1 MKDIKG
7 LQLTLIAKF
16 MQIIVA
22 CAAAEAIIFYALSRT
37 VFRWLMLF
45 FFGTDSVANIGLARA
60 GAAVVVMLLGT
71 ILGLI
76 AGLIPQQ
83 IIRPLEVILGGMN
96 RITTGLL
103 DLPADMNLL
112 GNMSIKSRILL
123 TLILIVTVAI
133 ILLPY
138 AVAAI
143 HFSFIIVR
151 NFRTIEEQEMAE
163 REEYERKRNLML
175 SDIAHDLRTPI
186 TTVAGY
192 AQALDEGM
200 IPEERRDEI
209 YSAIRAK
216 SARMSELIDLLFD
229 YVKLDSDGF
238 ELHPESLDIC
248 ELVRECAAFAYS
260 DIEDAGMELDI
271 GVPDGE
277 IRINA
282 DRVQLS
288 RVLNNLITNAV
299 RHNGEGCRIGI
310 YLSRDDDRTDIMI
323 CDNGE
328 LIDEEKA
335 KHLFEPFVRGDE
347 SRSSSGGSGLGLSI
361 AQKIVSMH
369 GYRIRLVQR
378 PDIIGY
384 PPAASYAKMFLVS
397 IPLKDR

>member
-1 MKDIKG
+1 MKENKS

-16 MQIIVA
+16 MQIVVA
-22 CAAAEAIIFYALSRT
+22 CAAAEAIIFYVLSKT
-37 VFRWLMLF
+37 VIRGLMLF
-45 FFGTDSVANIGLARA
+45 FFDTDKVANISMAQA
-60 GAAVVVMLLGT
+60 GVAVIVVLLGT
-71 ILGLI
+71 ILSLI
-76 AGLIPQQ
+76 SIILPQQ
-83 IIRPLEVILGGMN
+83 VIRPMEIIVGAVNRLTAGILN
-96 RITTGLL
+96 
-103 DLPADMNLL
+103 LPEEMDIL
-112 GNMSIKSRILL
+112 GNMSVPMRLLL
-123 TLILIVTVAI
+123 TITLIVTVVI
-133 ILLPY
+133 IVLPY
-138 AVAAI
+138 AIAAV
-143 HFSFIIVR
+143 HFSYVVVR
-151 NFRTIEEQEMAE
+151 NFRAIEDRERAE
-163 REEYERKRNLML
+163 REENERKRNLML

-200 IPEERRDEI
+200 ISDDRRSEI